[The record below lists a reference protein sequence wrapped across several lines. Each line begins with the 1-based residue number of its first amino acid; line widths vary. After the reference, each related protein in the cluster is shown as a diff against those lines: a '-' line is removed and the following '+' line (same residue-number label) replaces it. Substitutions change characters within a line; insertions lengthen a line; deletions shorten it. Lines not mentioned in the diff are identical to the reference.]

1 MKNLIEALSDF
12 SEYQKEAEA
21 QYKQECDEYWASLS
35 EEDKLKAFY
44 SVISRVVQGE
54 LKDRG
59 SYRHVLYEVFGFGPE
74 SYGIG
79 MQCGFLSLHNSIC
92 TDEELTKLREMHY
105 NEAGYSLK
113 ETITVDLHKN
123 EKDDGSLYHC

>member
-1 MKNLIEALSDF
+1 MNNRELIKAFLKLSEDQKH
-12 SEYQKEAEA
+12 SEIL
-21 QYKQECDEYWASLS
+21 YKMECDDFWNFLS

-54 LKDRG
+54 LKNKG
-59 SYRHVLYEVFGFGPE
+59 SYRHVLYDVFGFGSE

-79 MQCGFLSLHNSIC
+79 MQCGFLALHNHIC
-92 TDEELTKLREMHY
+92 TSEELTKLREMRY

-123 EKDDGSLYHC
+123 EKDNGY

>member
-1 MKNLIEALSDF
+1 MNNEKLMRSIMELYDI
-12 SEYQKEAEA
+12 QKESEDM
-21 QYKQECDEYWASLS
+21 YKTDCDDFWKSLS

-54 LKDRG
+54 LKNKG
-59 SYRHVLYEVFGFGPE
+59 SYRHVLYDVFGFGPE

-79 MQCGFLSLHNSIC
+79 MQCGFLALHNSIC
-92 TDEELTKLREMHY
+92 TDEELTKLREMRY

-123 EKDDGSLYHC
+123 QKDDGS

>member
-1 MKNLIEALSDF
+1 MDNEKLTQALIEISDIQEE
-12 SEYQKEAEA
+12 SEAM
-21 QYKQECDEYWASLS
+21 YKTDCDNFWNSLS

-44 SVISRVVQGE
+44 SVVKRIVQGE
-54 LKDRG
+54 LKNKG
-59 SYRHVLYEVFGFGPE
+59 SYRHVLYDVFGFGPE

-92 TDEELTKLREMHY
+92 TDEELTKLRDMRY

-123 EKDDGSLYHC
+123 EKDDGS

>member
-1 MKNLIEALSDF
+1 MDNEKLTQALIEISDI
-12 SEYQKEAEA
+12 QKEIETH
-21 QYKQECDEYWASLS
+21 YKDECEDYWASLS

-54 LKDRG
+54 LKNKG

-74 SYGIG
+74 AYVIG
-79 MQCGFLSLHNSIC
+79 MQCGFLDLHNSIC
-92 TDEELTKLREMHY
+92 TDEELTKLREMRY

-113 ETITVDLHKN
+113 ETVTVDLN
-123 EKDDGSLYHC
+123 EPK

>member
-1 MKNLIEALSDF
+1 MDNEKLTQALIEISDI
-12 SEYQKEAEA
+12 QKEIETH
-21 QYKQECDEYWASLS
+21 YKDECEDYWASLS

-54 LKDRG
+54 LKNKG

-74 SYGIG
+74 AYGIG
-79 MQCGFLSLHNSIC
+79 MQCGFLDLHNSIF
-92 TDEELTKLREMHY
+92 TGEELTKLREMRY

-113 ETITVDLHKN
+113 ETVTVDLN
-123 EKDDGSLYHC
+123 EPK